1 MAEFMGFIVFLGLCY
16 GAYRAM
22 LYLQARR
29 EQKKADSGGKSKPTR
44 MN

>member
-22 LYLQARR
+22 LYLQKTRD
-29 EQKKADSGGKSKPTR
+29 KKKLTGGSRDSRLK
-44 MN
+44 